1 MSCETEMIGSNSLS
15 RCEPG
20 PPLCGSP
27 PVVRYPVFRDVAEH
41 AGLCFRQNGALIEAV
56 MAAEMRV
63 ERVVAEKVVA
73 ERVVVK
79 KAGSEKAV
87 SEKVVGEEARQ

>member
-1 MSCETEMIGSNSLS
+1 
-15 RCEPG
+15 
-20 PPLCGSP
+20 LCGPP

-63 ERVVAEKVVA
+63 ERVVAETVVGEKVVA
-73 ERVVVK
+73 E
-79 KAGSEKAV
+79 
-87 SEKVVGEEARQ
+87 EARW

>member
-1 MSCETEMIGSNSLS
+1 M
-15 RCEPG
+15 
-20 PPLCGSP
+20 CGSP

-63 ERVVAEKVVA
+63 ERVVAETVVGEKVVA
-73 ERVVVK
+73 E
-79 KAGSEKAV
+79 
-87 SEKVVGEEARQ
+87 EARW